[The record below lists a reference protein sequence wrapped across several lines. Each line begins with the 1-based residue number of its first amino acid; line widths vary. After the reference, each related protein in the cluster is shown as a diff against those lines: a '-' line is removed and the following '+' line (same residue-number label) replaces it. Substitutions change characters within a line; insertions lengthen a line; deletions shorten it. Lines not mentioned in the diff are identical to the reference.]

1 MISQPKSLTAEHDG
15 LLGRAKELESLLIG
29 RATHEAAS
37 DPRYQELRLEF
48 IKDANTK
55 LLLPEF
61 VKKCRDLEMFWTFIK
76 GKSDHYKPRQIIIRD
91 GFTPLFEYLESPYR
105 TPSDSIISDTLQHFD
120 PESVHSIWSKALER
134 RHTDPE
140 GAITVARTLLETI
153 CKHLLDEFDVPYNEK
168 EDLPKLYSMAAK
180 SLNLAP
186 DQHIEEPIKAIL
198 GGGMKLVN
206 GLGTLRNRFS
216 DAHGTARRPIKPSP
230 RHANLAV
237 NTAGAMATFLVETFI
252 EMNRSNNSKNQ

>member
-1 MISQPKSLTAEHDG
+1 MFNETLDHKG
-15 LLGRAKELESLLIG
+15 LLGRAKELENLLIG
-29 RATHEAAS
+29 RATHGAAS
-37 DPRYQELRLEF
+37 DLRYQELRLEF

-61 VKKCRDLEMFWTFIK
+61 VKNCRDLDSFWTFIK
-76 GKSDHYKPRQIIIRD
+76 GQSGHYEPRRIIIRD

-105 TPSDSIISDTLQHFD
+105 TPGDSVISDSLQNFD
-120 PESVHSIWSKALER
+120 AESVHSIWSKALER
-134 RHTDPE
+134 RHADPE

-153 CKHLLDEFDVPYNEK
+153 CKHLLDKFDIPYNNK
-168 EDLPKLYSMAAK
+168 EDLPKLYYMAAK

-198 GGGMKLVN
+198 GGGMTLVN

-216 DAHGTARRPIKPSP
+216 DAHGSARRPVKPSP
-230 RHANLAV
+230 RHAALAV

-252 EMNRSNNSKNQ
+252 ETNKLRN